1 MTDSLVY
8 ASGDPPPMSD
18 RPYRKLASKVVFE
31 NPWITL
37 EEHQLQVIKSGHKFT
52 YTYVAIP
59 PSVMV
64 IAITPERKIV
74 LVEQYRYP
82 SDRVS
87 FELPGGGSRGLTVA
101 EAASNELE
109 EETGYR
115 AGRVEKVGEFVTC
128 CGLSDE
134 ICNVFMATELVAGEQ
149 NLEKTEEIKVY
160 HVSYAELQE
169 MIETGRFCDGMG
181 LAALRLGGEKLRR
194 AVGHG

>member
-1 MTDSLVY
+1 
-8 ASGDPPPMSD
+8 MSD
-18 RPYRKLASKVVFE
+18 RPFRKLDSKIVFE

-37 EEHQLQVIKSGHKFT
+37 EQHDLEVKDTGHKFT
-52 YTYVAIP
+52 YTYIAIP

-64 IAITPERKIV
+64 IAVTRKREIV

-87 FELPGGGSRGLTVA
+87 FELPGGGSRGQTVE
-101 EAASNELE
+101 EAARKELE

-115 AGRVEKVGEFVTC
+115 AGKVEKIGEFVTY

-134 ICNVFMATELVAGEQ
+134 ICHVFLATELEQGEQ
-149 NLEKTEEIKVY
+149 NLEKTEEIRVHRVTY
-160 HVSYAELQE
+160 SQLEQ

-181 LAALRLGGEKLRR
+181 LAALNLGREKLKVV
-194 AVGHG
+194 AA